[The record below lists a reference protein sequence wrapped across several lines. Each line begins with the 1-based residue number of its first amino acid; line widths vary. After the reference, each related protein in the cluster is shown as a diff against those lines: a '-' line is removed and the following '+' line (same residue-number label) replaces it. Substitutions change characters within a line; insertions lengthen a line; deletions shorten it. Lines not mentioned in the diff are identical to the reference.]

1 PSTRADAV
9 PRSPGSA
16 GGSAVLD
23 GQRQQLLARRA
34 DLDAGVHL
42 RAHPAVE
49 ARGPAAV
56 VDLGLVEGVLPVLPE
71 PVLVEPGVEVVPGED
86 LLVGALAGGVP
97 VNVDAELGEGLVR
110 ARHPAVVGEV
120 LAPAVEAAAVLV

>member
-1 PSTRADAV
+1 MPARAPPA
-9 PRSPGSA
+9 SA

-49 ARGPAAV
+49 AWGPAAV

-71 PVLVEPGVEVVPGED
+71 PVLVEAGVEVVPGED

-97 VNVDAELGEGLVR
+97 VDVDAERGEGLVG
-110 ARHPAVVGEV
+110 AGHPAVVGEV
-120 LAPAVEAAAVLV
+120 LAPAVEAAA